1 MEMTRLDEE
10 ELVMSCNDNKLAQ
23 LYEAALS
30 GSVPTLT
37 SLIGNDPQI
46 LQRVSLSPN
55 PETPLHISALAGHV
69 DFTKALLTRKPE
81 LASRLD
87 SLKCSP
93 LHLAS
98 AEGHAEIVK
107 ALLQV
112 YKDVCLVADADG
124 RIPLHL
130 AAMRGNVDV
139 IQQLVKAQ
147 PRSIHEKVNGNHT
160 VLHLCVQY
168 NQLEAL
174 RLLVTLVKGN
184 RLFDFKDHGGNTI
197 LHLAVML
204 RQPET
209 VRYLVSILET
219 KAEVN
224 TLKNNIGMS
233 ALDMLDYSARDFKC
247 LEIRDIL
254 LRAAGGVGDNI
265 NITKNP
271 TSGQSQTALL
281 VAAGDTDRENQMVM
295 EQEGAGA
302 GGAVGFMLKLGKKI
316 RHYLFKPQDD
326 DWVKS
331 MQKSLMVVAAL
342 TATMSFQ
349 VATNPPGGVWQ
360 EDNNST
366 TPIMHAGTAVLG
378 YKQPSDYLL
387 LMNYATL
394 SFVFSLGVVLT
405 AISGVPL
412 KNKLCTWILI
422 LAMIISMTFTIL
434 TYDLSLK
441 MLVPRPPI
449 DNPGFK
455 RLRSSIIV
463 WIVLLGIVLV
473 FVTTRL
479 MSWLDRFFNTEYVP
493 SWFKSNK
500 RPTRPN
506 FGI

>member
-46 LQRVSLSPN
+46 LERVSLSPN

-69 DFTKALLTRKPE
+69 EFTKALLTRKPE

-112 YKDVCLVADADG
+112 DKNVCLVADAEG

-147 PRSIHEKVNGNHT
+147 PWSIHEKVNGNHT

-174 RLLVTLVKGN
+174 RILVTLVKGK
-184 RLFDFKDHGGNTI
+184 RLFDFKDHKGNTI

-219 KAEVN
+219 KEEVN
-224 TLKNNIGMS
+224 SLNSIRMS
-233 ALDMLDYSARDFKC
+233 ALDMLDYAARDFKS
-247 LEIRDIL
+247 LEIREIL
-254 LRAAGGVGDNI
+254 LRAALHVGG
-265 NITKNP
+265 
-271 TSGQSQTALL
+271 
-281 VAAGDTDRENQMVM
+281 
-295 EQEGAGA
+295 EQEQEEGAG
-302 GGAVGFMLKLGKKI
+302 GCTVGYIGKKI
-316 RHYLFKPQDD
+316 KEGLGYLFKHQDD

-331 MQKSLMVVAAL
+331 MQKTLMVVAAL

-349 VATNPPGGVWQ
+349 VVTNPPGGVWQ
-360 EDNNST
+360 QDYNNTEIPGVCNKTSDG
-366 TPIMHAGTAVLG
+366 ICHAGKAVLG
-378 YKQPSDYLL
+378 YKEPSDYLL
-387 LMNYATL
+387 LMYFATL
-394 SFVFSLGVVLT
+394 SFVFSLGVVLLGV
-405 AISGVPL
+405 SGIPL
-412 KNKLCTWILI
+412 KNKFFTWLFI
-422 LAMIISMTFTIL
+422 LAMLASISFTIL
-434 TYDLSLK
+434 TFVDALV
-441 MLVPRPPI
+441 MLVPRPPV
-449 DNPGFK
+449 DKPGFNTLSRFIDAWIGVLGVVLIFATI
-455 RLRSSIIV
+455 RL
-463 WIVLLGIVLV
+463 LL
-473 FVTTRL
+473 
-479 MSWLDRFFNTEYVP
+479 
-493 SWFKSNK
+493 WFKKYIPGWFGCNK
-500 RPTRPN
+500 SPN
-506 FGI
+506 RRSIGI

>member
-1 MEMTRLDEE
+1 
-10 ELVMSCNDNKLAQ
+10 MSCNDNKLAQ

-46 LQRVSLSPN
+46 LERVSLSPN

-69 DFTKALLTRKPE
+69 EFTKALLTRKPE

-112 YKDVCLVADADG
+112 DKNVCLVADAEG

-147 PRSIHEKVNGNHT
+147 PKSIREKVNGNYT

-174 RLLVTLVKGN
+174 KLLVTLVKGN
-184 RLFDFKDHGGNTI
+184 HGHLFDFRDHGGNTI

-204 RQPET
+204 RQSET
-209 VRYLVSILET
+209 IRYLVSILET

-224 TLKNNIGMS
+224 TLRNNIGMS
-233 ALDMLDYSARDFKC
+233 ALDVLDYGARDFKY

-254 LRAAGGVGDNI
+254 PTAVGVGENNI
-265 NITKNP
+265 IITKNS
-271 TSGQSQTALL
+271 TSG
-281 VAAGDTDRENQMVM
+281 ENQM
-295 EQEGAGA
+295 EQEGGA
-302 GGAVGFMLKLGKKI
+302 GGGGADGFMSKLRRKLSFGY
-316 RHYLFKPQDD
+316 RYLFKRLDD
-326 DWVKS
+326 DWVKN
-331 MQKSLMVVAAL
+331 MQKSLMVVATL

-360 EDNNST
+360 EHYNST
-366 TPIMHAGTAVLG
+366 TMEVCKLGKNNICHAGTAVFG
-378 YKQPSDYLL
+378 YTHPDDYQL
-387 LMNYATL
+387 LMNCATL
-394 SFVFSLGVVLT
+394 SFVTSLVVVLL
-405 AISGVPL
+405 AISGIPL
-412 KNKLCTWILI
+412 KNKLCTWLWI
-422 LAMIISMTFTIL
+422 LAMVVSISSTIA
-434 TYDLSLK
+434 TYFLAMVMLAPAPVNDYKILK
-441 MLVPRPPI
+441 A
-449 DNPGFK
+449 
-455 RLRSSIIV
+455 
-463 WIVLLGIVLV
+463 W
-473 FVTTRL
+473 
-479 MSWLDRFFNTEYVP
+479 
-493 SWFKSNK
+493 
-500 RPTRPN
+500 TRPFARPEGKGFRTWFVIVGVALVYAAIRLLLWLHSKRDYILSCFRSN
-506 FGI
+506 NTSPSRPKLPISNI